1 MTDTVVWSD
10 SGLPRS
16 PRFDD
21 IYHSEA
27 GPTAQARHVFLGG
40 CGLPAAWAGQP
51 RWRILETG
59 FGLGLNFLTAWAAWR
74 DDPARP
80 GLLHFVSVEA
90 WPVAPADLRRAVAQE
105 PSLVPLADLL
115 AARWHG
121 LLPGVHRLAFDGGRV
136 MLTLCVGDVQPM
148 LRGLQR
154 FDADS
159 IFLDGFGPRRNP
171 EMWSPTT
178 LQAVARFARRGTRL
192 ATWTIARA
200 VRDALAE
207 QGFTITL
214 APGLPPK
221 RDCLLALFDPRWEPR
236 RAPLPVGE
244 KVTAPGH
251 CAVVGAGLAGAAVAA
266 ALALRG
272 WRVTVLDGA
281 DAPAAGAS
289 GAPAG
294 VLAPHASPDDA
305 LLSRLTRAGVRA
317 TWQQLEDRLV
327 LGEDWQDNGV
337 LERHPPDAGRLPAAW
352 TAEGPNETW
361 HASAADCTAAGLPR
375 DTPALLHR
383 RAGWV
388 RPARLIAAWLQTPG
402 VRFVGRSRVD
412 RLIAEGDT
420 WHLLA
425 ADGTRLATADRVVLA
440 GGASGAALADDL
452 PLQPVRGQLA
462 WGTVPAAAQGL
473 PRQAINGD
481 GQLIARVPDGAGST
495 LWVNGATFER
505 TDADETRA
513 EDREANRLRLAS
525 LHPAAAAAVAPAHAD
540 GTVHDWVGIRCASA
554 DRRPLVGPL
563 GAPHLPGVWVCSALG
578 SRGLTFA
585 ALCAELLAA
594 RWHGEPL
601 PLTAREAQG
610 LDTARTSREDPVS
623 SYPETA
629 QKASESRA
637 QQAE

>member
-1 MTDTVVWSD
+1 MTDTVVWSAT
-10 SGLPRS
+10 GLPRS

-27 GPTAQARHVFLGG
+27 GPTAQARHVFMGG
-40 CGLPAAWAGQP
+40 CGLPAAWAAQP
-51 RWRILETG
+51 QWRILETG

-90 WPVAPADLRRAVAQE
+90 WPVAPADLKRAVARE
-105 PSLVPLADLL
+105 PALAPLAERL

-121 LLPGVHRLAFDGGRV
+121 LLPGVHRLVFDGGRV
-136 MLTLCVGDVQPM
+136 MLTLCIGDVQPM

-159 IFLDGFGPRRNP
+159 IFLDGFGPQRNP

-207 QGFTITL
+207 RGFSITL

-221 RDCLLALFDPRWEPR
+221 RDCLQALFDPRWEPR
-236 RAPLPVGE
+236 RAPLLAGE
-244 KVTAPGH
+244 QIAAPGH

-266 ALALRG
+266 SLALRG
-272 WRVTVLDGA
+272 WRVTVLDAA

-305 LLSRLTRAGVRA
+305 LLSRLARAGVRA

-327 LGEDWQDNGV
+327 PGEDWLGNGV
-337 LERHPPDAGRLPAAW
+337 LERHPPGAGRVPAEW
-352 TAEGPNETW
+352 TAEGPNDTW
-361 HASAADCTAAGLPR
+361 HASAAECVGAGLPPE
-375 DTPALLHR
+375 TPALLHR

-388 RPARLIAAWLQTPG
+388 RPARLVAAWLRTPG
-402 VRFVGRSRVD
+402 VRFAGCSRVD
-412 RLIAEGDT
+412 RLIAEGDA

-440 GGASGAALADDL
+440 GGAGGAALATGL

-462 WGTVPAAAQGL
+462 WGRVPGAAQDL
-473 PRQAINGD
+473 PCQAINGD
-481 GQLIARVPDGAGST
+481 GHLIAGVPDGAGGT
-495 LWVNGATFER
+495 LWINGATFER
-505 TDADETRA
+505 SGADDVRA
-513 EDREANRLRLAS
+513 EDREANRLRLMA

-540 GTVHDWVGIRCASA
+540 GTVQDWVGIRCASA

-563 GAPHLPGVWVCSALG
+563 DALHRPGVWVCTALG

-601 PLTAREAQG
+601 PLAAQEARG
-610 LDTARTSREDPVS
+610 LDTVRATRENPAGP
-623 SYPETA
+623 YPETGA
-629 QKASESRA
+629 KAPESRA
-637 QQAE
+637 QPAE